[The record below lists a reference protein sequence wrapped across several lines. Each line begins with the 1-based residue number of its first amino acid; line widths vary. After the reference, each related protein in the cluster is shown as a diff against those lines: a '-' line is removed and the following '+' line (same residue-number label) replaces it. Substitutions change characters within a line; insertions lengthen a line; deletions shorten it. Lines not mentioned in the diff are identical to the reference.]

1 MKKRILSFFLAIIST
16 FSLVVPVF
24 ATNTQLSNN
33 PDKVISTIDYAVTID
48 ECTIDDDNIY
58 IRALSGTDVAER
70 IGNVI
75 YLNGVKEAT
84 ISDTIDINNSETVM
98 PRTGWVSTDTCPMG
112 TASEYTK
119 LSSTKDRN
127 IELEKRI
134 GSYIE
139 RALSL
144 IIAVLY
150 PPATVAFAAA
160 TLIIDVVKDSVY
172 ADYTTMYFREKYY
185 KHNTLGQFYRRVVV
199 DYYKD
204 ADYTKY
210 GCSESYYQWWG

>member
-1 MKKRILSFFLAIIST
+1 M
-16 FSLVVPVF
+16 F

-119 LSSTKDRN
+119 LSSTKERN
-127 IELEKRI
+127 IELEKW
-134 GSYIE
+134 SQ
-139 RALSL
+139 
-144 IIAVLY
+144 IAVGDCRY
-150 PPATVAFAAA
+150 ERHIFVA
-160 TLIIDVVKDSVY
+160 S
-172 ADYTTMYFREKYY
+172 
-185 KHNTLGQFYRRVVV
+185 NNSGQTQNECRTGTFSGP
-199 DYYKD
+199 
-204 ADYTKY
+204 TFIL
-210 GCSESYYQWWG
+210 C

>member
-75 YLNGVKEAT
+75 YLNGVKEA
-84 ISDTIDINNSETVM
+84 
-98 PRTGWVSTDTCPMG
+98 
-112 TASEYTK
+112 
-119 LSSTKDRN
+119 L
-127 IELEKRI
+127 
-134 GSYIE
+134 
-139 RALSL
+139 
-144 IIAVLY
+144 
-150 PPATVAFAAA
+150 
-160 TLIIDVVKDSVY
+160 
-172 ADYTTMYFREKYY
+172 
-185 KHNTLGQFYRRVVV
+185 
-199 DYYKD
+199 
-204 ADYTKY
+204 
-210 GCSESYYQWWG
+210 

>member
-98 PRTGWVSTDTCPMG
+98 PKKNR
-112 TASEYTK
+112 K
-119 LSSTKDRN
+119 LYRKSTK
-127 IELEKRI
+127 
-134 GSYIE
+134 
-139 RALSL
+139 
-144 IIAVLY
+144 
-150 PPATVAFAAA
+150 P
-160 TLIIDVVKDSVY
+160 
-172 ADYTTMYFREKYY
+172 YY
-185 KHNTLGQFYRRVVV
+185 CCTIPTCN
-199 DYYKD
+199 
-204 ADYTKY
+204 
-210 GCSESYYQWWG
+210 GCIRSSDLDH